1 MSRDLEALSKF
12 VASPSAAVM
21 GVVVG
26 EIVLYFLAGRAV
38 AALVT
43 RRGREVGRDWYTAAY
58 VAVGGLAVN
67 FVAFL
72 VLFAGVHS
80 LRAAYAISLV
90 LFAGVA
96 IWRWRAL
103 INFRVGWALL
113 VLVLMVFAFRVPGA
127 TLLQAEPQ
135 MWDEFTHW
143 AGRARQ
149 ILLLDRLPVA
159 GEPLSGVAP
168 HYGLFATMLA
178 VGSYVP
184 LGREVAG
191 AGIAWS
197 LIFTLI
203 MAIHSY
209 EYLRRHGVSRLFAG
223 PACTWFLA
231 WMMRGQDLLATSMYA
246 DIFVAVGGMLAVLHL
261 CDFGLPSVGE
271 TRRAEDGLL
280 AASGLGILVFTKTT
294 GDVIAAGAI
303 GYAGLVLLIGAIAR
317 RSPRTVLAG
326 GVAIVLAVIPALG
339 IRAAW
344 MGYGHLNNPS
354 AEQLL
359 LERGGR
365 VSDVVHRPEVPW
377 GKMIGVTFDGIVHE
391 EPYSVLLAALP
402 GCILL
407 DVFLRAVSGR
417 RPRSAR
423 LSLLLGWTPLVVVMF
438 AVVLN
443 VTFGPGRANLDGGRY
458 LAALL
463 PVLLC
468 YLVSV
473 GARFVEWAVSFDG
486 GVLYTRDAATSPVD
500 SGPKTA

>member
-1 MSRDLEALSKF
+1 
-12 VASPSAAVM
+12 M

-26 EIVLYFLAGRAV
+26 EIVVYFLAGRVV
-38 AALVT
+38 AALLT
-43 RRGREVGRDWYTAAY
+43 RRGRALGRDWYTAAY

-80 LRAAYAISLV
+80 LRGAYLIALLPFVAAAIFRRREV
-90 LFAGVA
+90 F
-96 IWRWRAL
+96 
-103 INFRVGWALL
+103 NFRVGWALL

-184 LGREVAG
+184 FGREVVG

-197 LIFTLI
+197 LIFSIL
-203 MAIHSY
+203 MAVHSY
-209 EYLRRHGVSRLFAG
+209 EFLRRHGVSRLFAG

-231 WMMRGQDLLATSMYA
+231 WLMRGQSLLSTSMYA
-246 DIFVAVGGMLAVLHL
+246 DIFVAVGGTLAVLHL
-261 CDFGLPSVGE
+261 CDFGLPPAGE
-271 TRRAEDGLL
+271 ARRAEDGLL
-280 AASGLGILVFTKTT
+280 AACGLGILVFTKTT

-303 GYAGLVLLIGAIAR
+303 GYAGAAVVIGAIWR
-317 RSPRTVLAG
+317 RSPRAIPAGWLA
-326 GVAIVLAVIPALG
+326 IMLAVVPAVG

-344 MGYGHLNNPS
+344 MGYGHLHNPT

-365 VSDVVHRPEVPW
+365 ATDVIHAPEVPW
-377 GKMIGVTFDGIVHE
+377 AKMIGITFDGIAHE

-407 DVFLRAVSGR
+407 DFFLRAASGR

-423 LSLLLGWTPLVVVMF
+423 LSMLVGWMPLVVVMF
-438 AVVLN
+438 AIVLN
-443 VTFGPGRANLDGGRY
+443 VTFGPSRANLDGGRY
-458 LAALL
+458 LAAVL

-473 GARFVEWAVSFDG
+473 GARFAEWAVSFDS